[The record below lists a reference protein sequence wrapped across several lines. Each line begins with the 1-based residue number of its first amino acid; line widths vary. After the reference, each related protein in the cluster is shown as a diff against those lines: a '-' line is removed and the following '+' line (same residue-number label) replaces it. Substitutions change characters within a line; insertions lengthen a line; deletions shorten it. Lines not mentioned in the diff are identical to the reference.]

1 MNFDPAAILRPRW
14 QSGDG
19 SALLRP
25 WWGMS
30 PFTLLFRAVVQG
42 AMATVLMVVLWRV
55 RTGELL
61 PEDEVLGDERKKIV
75 TGATVFAVLAACW
88 LVYSLLRVVV
98 SVLEMPSRHTV
109 EGTVVSVSERRR
121 WGFLPSIVQN
131 QLWNRRD
138 QGIDRRRQHTVL
150 TVQTDS
156 GQQAWSVSS
165 RKASGLQP
173 GAEVR
178 VVATAI
184 NGYVRS
190 ITPIG
195 PTAGG

>member
-1 MNFDPAAILRPRW
+1 MSFDPAAILRPRW

-30 PFTLLFRAVVQG
+30 PFALLLRAVMHG
-42 AMATVLMVVLWRV
+42 AVATVLMVVLWRV
-55 RTGELL
+55 RSGELL
-61 PEDEVLGDERKKIV
+61 PDDEVLGDERTKIV
-75 TGATVFAVLAACW
+75 TGATVFAVLAAGW
-88 LVYSLLRVVV
+88 LVYSLVRVIVA
-98 SVLEMPSRHTV
+98 VLEMPSRHTV

-121 WGFLPSIVQN
+121 WGFLPPIVQN
-131 QLWNRRD
+131 QLWNRRN
-138 QGIDRRRQHTVL
+138 QGMDMRRRRTIL
-150 TVQTDS
+150 IVQTDS
-156 GQQAWSVSS
+156 GQRTWSVNS
-165 RKASGLQP
+165 RKANALQP
-173 GAEVR
+173 GTEVR

-195 PTAGG
+195 IAAGS